1 MRCKTHQFK
10 SQFPGPDDGT
20 VLAFMVAGGCLMRS
34 LAIQRYSA
42 AAAIAAMAVTMAQ
55 ALTFNL
61 DFPIQQIQL
70 AWTLTRVL
78 LQL

>member
-1 MRCKTHQFK
+1 MR
-10 SQFPGPDDGT
+10 
-20 VLAFMVAGGCLMRS
+20 A

-42 AAAIAAMAVTMAQ
+42 AAAIAALAVTMAQ
-55 ALTFNL
+55 TLTLNL
-61 DFPIQQIQL
+61 TFPIQQIQL